1 MVMAA
6 YSTSREVPSFAQA
19 KGLQLYLDE
28 VRRLPRLEATEEA
41 QLLQRVGRGD
51 TEALDEMTVRNLRLV
66 ADIITDDSAEDAAIF
81 ARLERGNQALLEAI
95 VAFAGSGRRNFCSYA
110 RSHIRRTIRGLI
122 Q

>member
-6 YSTSREVPSFAQA
+6 YSTSQEVPSLTQA
-19 KGLQLYLDE
+19 TGLQLYLNE

-66 ADIITDDSAEDAAIF
+66 ADIIADDSAEDAAIF

-95 VAFAGSGRRNFCSYA
+95 VAFAGSGRRNFRSYA